1 MVMWSLPKQRFN
13 SFARTNKT
21 FLRKKNSGQ
30 KGETMSKKNILVLGA
45 GGQIG
50 TDLVTALRAQHGN
63 DCVIATD
70 IKDESPD
77 KISDGPYVKLDAM
90 DKVAVEKV
98 LVEHNIQVVYH
109 LVAMLSAT
117 AEQHPMKGWDL
128 NMQSL
133 FICLEL
139 AREGKFDQLF
149 WPSSIAVFG
158 PKSPRYN
165 TPQHTV
171 LEPSTVYGISK
182 VSGESWC
189 EYYHKKY
196 NVDVRSVRYPGLI
209 SHNAAPGGG
218 TTDYAVHVFH
228 EALKAGRY
236 TCFIQQDLSL
246 PMMYMPDAI
255 RATLA
260 IMEAPASKV
269 KLRTAYNISGM
280 SFSPAEIGEAIKKH
294 IPEFE
299 MDCVPDYRNEI
310 AANWPASVDDTA
322 AREDW
327 GWQPRYDLDK
337 MTEDMLHHLR
347 LSKTR

>member
-1 MVMWSLPKQRFN
+1 
-13 SFARTNKT
+13 
-21 FLRKKNSGQ
+21 
-30 KGETMSKKNILVLGA
+30 MSKKNILILGA

-50 TDLVTALRAQHGN
+50 TDLVTALREQHGN
-63 DCVIATD
+63 ERVIATD
-70 IKDESPD
+70 IKEKSPE
-77 KISDGPYVKLDAM
+77 KISDGPYFMLDAM
-90 DKVAVEKV
+90 DKSAVESIIMDND
-98 LVEHNIQVVYH
+98 VEVVYH

-133 FICLEL
+133 FHCLEL
-139 AREGKFDQLF
+139 AREGKFGKLF

-158 PKSPRYN
+158 PKSPRNN

-182 VSGESWC
+182 VAGESWC

-196 NVDVRSVRYPGLI
+196 SVDVRSLRYPGLI

-228 EALKAGRY
+228 EALKSAHY
-236 TCFIQQDLSL
+236 TCFIQKDLNL

-260 IMEAPASKV
+260 IMEAPSAKV
-269 KLRTAYNISGM
+269 KLRSSYNIAGM
-280 SFSPAEIGEAIKKH
+280 SFNPADIASAIQH
-294 IPEFE
+294 HLPEFK
-299 MDCVPDYRNEI
+299 MDYVPDFRNDI
-310 AANWPASVDDTA
+310 ASNWPASVDDTS
-322 AREDW
+322 AREHW
-327 GWQPRYDLDK
+327 GWTPEYDLDR
-337 MTEDMLHHLR
+337 MTADMLQHLR
-347 LSKTR
+347 KGLKQ